1 MLRRKED
8 AVREATFPPNI
19 KALLQKD
26 RFPELATE
34 LLVVELAI
42 EMNFGEIDALKCFL
56 FDVDDVL
63 DEVLH
68 VEEGSEVRVLPTHH
82 QKLFCLDD
90 HQLVL
95 GN

>member
-68 VEEGSEVRVLPTHH
+68 VEEGSEVRVLTTHH